1 MNVFIEYF
9 GNLFGGCSCS
19 RKCTHTDKHFVRSM
33 YIVNTVLL
41 RVTHLCCM
49 LFVNV
54 GYLYTLR
61 NVRWAR
67 AATHILTN

>member
-1 MNVFIEYF
+1 
-9 GNLFGGCSCS
+9 
-19 RKCTHTDKHFVRSM
+19 M

-41 RVTHLCCM
+41 RATHLCCM

-54 GYLYTLR
+54 GYLYALR